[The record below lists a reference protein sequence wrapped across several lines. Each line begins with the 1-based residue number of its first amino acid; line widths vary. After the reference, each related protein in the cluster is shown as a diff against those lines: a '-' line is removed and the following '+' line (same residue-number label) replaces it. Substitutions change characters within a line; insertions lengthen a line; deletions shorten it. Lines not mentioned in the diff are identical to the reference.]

1 MTKGRDK
8 RGYRAP
14 EVDPFREG
22 RRPFWITVVGLTALV
37 IIAWANG
44 WIVPFWER

>member
-1 MTKGRDK
+1 MTEEPQEATAK
-8 RGYRAP
+8 
-14 EVDPFREG
+14 VDPFKEA
-22 RRPFWITVVGLTALV
+22 RRPFWITVVGLSVLV

>member
-1 MTKGRDK
+1 MTEDRDNSDQ
-8 RGYRAP
+8 AP

-22 RRPFWITVVGLTALV
+22 RRPFWITVICLAVLV
-37 IIAWANG
+37 LIVWAIG